1 MNKNNPDLTA
11 LDISAVTDKE
21 EDNKEKDINRDEGS
35 DRKIEM
41 ELKDFLQKVGY
52 FTEEAKK
59 LVIDALIAS
68 LQKKED
74 VLSAS
79 VSNILNSKD

>member
-68 LQKKED
+68 L
-74 VLSAS
+74 
-79 VSNILNSKD
+79 